1 MLNEIHCTPM
11 STNYQLQLPPDE
23 MRRLGYRVID
33 EVVDH
38 LVQLHDKP
46 ATHTA
51 TRAELAS
58 GWREPLPEHSTDL
71 EEMLATLQRDV
82 WPNMGHTQH
91 PRFFAFIP
99 SPNNFVSVLAEA
111 LVAGFNSFAGNWLEA
126 SGPTQ
131 LELTTLDWL
140 RQMCGLPETTGGHF
154 VTGGSQANL
163 TALVVARHAK
173 LADQIGRGVIYFS
186 DQTHS
191 SIERGLKVLG
201 FAREQMRRLPSDEDF
216 RLELSALQQA
226 VAADRAAG
234 QQPFCVVA
242 NAGTTNTGAVDPL
255 PELAEFCRAQNL
267 WLHVDG
273 AYGAAAALCERGRQ
287 ALRGLEQVDSLTL
300 DPHKWLFQP
309 YECGCVLLRD
319 GSLLKR
325 TFNVA
330 AEYLEDI
337 KREDEEVNFCEQG
350 LQLTREFRA
359 LKFWLSLKFFG
370 AAAFRQAIEYGIE
383 LAESTERLLRETAVW
398 QVLSP
403 ACLGIVTFRFA
414 PAEVAEGALNE
425 LNQRLVSQISR
436 DGFALTSSTTLRG
449 KVALRMCTIN
459 PRTTEDDIRATLARW
474 GQLGQGLLNT

>member
-1 MLNEIHCTPM
+1 M
-11 STNYQLQLPPDE
+11 SINYQLQLSPDE
-23 MRRLGYRVID
+23 MRQLGYRVID
-33 EVVDH
+33 EIVGH
-38 LVQLHDKP
+38 LTQLPDKP

-51 TRAELAS
+51 SRAELAAR
-58 GWREPLPEHSTDL
+58 WRAPLPEQGANL
-71 EEMLATLQRDV
+71 EEMFATLRRDV

-99 SPNNFVSVLAEA
+99 SPNNFISVLAGA

-140 RQMCGLPETTGGHF
+140 RQVCGLPETAGGHF

-163 TALVVARHAK
+163 TALAVARHAK
-173 LADQIGRGVIYFS
+173 LADRADQGVIYFS

-216 RLELSALQQA
+216 RLQLSALQQA

-234 QQPFCVVA
+234 KQPFCVVA

-255 PELAEFCRAQNL
+255 PELVEFCRAQNL

-287 ALRGLEQVDSLTL
+287 ALRGIEQVDSLAL

-309 YECGCVLLRD
+309 YECGCVLVRE
-319 GSLLKR
+319 GGLLKR

-337 KREDEEVNFCEQG
+337 KLVDEEVNFCEQG

-359 LKFWLSLKFFG
+359 LKLWLSLKFFG

-383 LAESTERLLRETAVW
+383 LAELTERVLREEGAW

-403 ACLGIVTFRFA
+403 ACLGIVTFRLA
-414 PAEVAEGALNE
+414 PAGVGEAALNT
-425 LNQRLVSQISR
+425 LNQQLVSQISR
-436 DGFALTSSTTLRG
+436 DGFALTSSTTLKG

-459 PRTTEDDIRATLARW
+459 PRTTEADIRATLARW
-474 GQLGQGLLNT
+474 AELGRGLLDT